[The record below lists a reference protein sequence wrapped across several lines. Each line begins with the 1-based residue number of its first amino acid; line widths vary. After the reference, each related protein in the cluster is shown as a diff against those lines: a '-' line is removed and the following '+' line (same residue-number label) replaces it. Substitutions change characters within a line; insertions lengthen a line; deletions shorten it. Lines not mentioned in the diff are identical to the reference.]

1 METPS
6 SVEVQHKLSCEGA
19 WSWKPPRAL
28 KVGQWEAVGAPLP
41 LRSRG
46 EPGGRFLIPKMPAL
60 PNVSQQRRLP
70 HYWWPRSLHWEAL
83 NQQYEKKTESPS
95 LPTANPLH
103 SPHVSLPVDLCNNE
117 VLSRIRHGAME
128 CYWGRQNGEGA
139 ENKEVILD
147 YEINQERTVPGEQT
161 NDHVIEKN
169 WMVGKQSR
177 EEVPRMKSTKAFGKP
192 RLLISQNTKS
202 WCWLCAAEAQWVLC
216 GSKLAITQIAVWNC
230 PCLQCRGRIRLMQ
243 NNGQAIWL
251 IQLKG

>member
-28 KVGQWEAVGAPLP
+28 KVGQREAVGAPLP

-83 NQQYEKKTESPS
+83 NQQHEKKTESPS

-103 SPHVSLPVDLCNNE
+103 SPHVSLPVDLRNNE
-117 VLSRIRHGAME
+117 VPSRIRHGAAE
-128 CYWGRQNGEGA
+128 CCWGSQNGEGA

-147 YEINQERTVPGEQT
+147 YEINQETIVPGEQT

-169 WMVGKQSR
+169 WMVGKQRGASKDEIHKGLWEAPPTHITKHQVLVVSVRSR
-177 EEVPRMKSTKAFGKP
+177 GTMGALWKQTGHHTNCCLKLPVPY
-192 RLLISQNTKS
+192 N
-202 WCWLCAAEAQWVLC
+202 AEA
-216 GSKLAITQIAVWNC
+216 GSV
-230 PCLQCRGRIRLMQ
+230 
-243 NNGQAIWL
+243 
-251 IQLKG
+251 